1 MENKITYT
9 YKIIVIGDGYVGKTT
24 LIKKFLTKYEEG
36 EPYKSTVGATFHI
49 KQIDLNS
56 A

>member
-24 LIKKFLTKYEEG
+24 LIKKFLT
-36 EPYKSTVGATFHI
+36 
-49 KQIDLNS
+49 
-56 A
+56 